1 MFVPVSFLVLDRWI
15 WKDFWSFV
23 FFNLLI
29 AVIPYDH
36 KWDVFTYFQ
45 VKVYISCTLVYECL
59 CVYVCLRYI
68 ACHMCYKHFPVVYL
82 HLHLVDIIWFYFFKF
97 ITFNSSILFLVFLM
111 LINSYDQCFTLF
123 YKKDQFLWLIFICK
137 IKTFNHLE
145 FIWV

>member
-23 FFNLLI
+23 LFNLLI

-45 VKVYISCTLVYECL
+45 VKVYISCTLVYESL

-68 ACHMCYKHFPVVYL
+68 ACHTCYKHFPVVYL

-111 LINSYDQCFTLF
+111 LINSTINVLLYFIKKINFYGLF
-123 YKKDQFLWLIFICK
+123 LFVK
-137 IKTFNHLE
+137 
-145 FIWV
+145 